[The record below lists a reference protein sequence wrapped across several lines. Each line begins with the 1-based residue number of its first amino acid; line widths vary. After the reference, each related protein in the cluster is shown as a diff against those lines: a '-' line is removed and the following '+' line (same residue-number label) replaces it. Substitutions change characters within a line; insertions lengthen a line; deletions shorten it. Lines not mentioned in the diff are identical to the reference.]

1 MGRTGRSI
9 SPGRLPVSIIGE
21 LTPQDQKHMLDT
33 DSSSGSG
40 GTHNSS
46 SSGTQNDNSSASA
59 RFSSSSTL
67 PSSSSLEESPD
78 ASPHA
83 HPKQSH
89 SLPVP
94 PIPASQPSFFARS
107 SRAFS
112 FGRKASQAAQASEAA
127 QNLVL
132 ATPSPQ
138 QNTTPVI
145 TPDPVYV
152 SRPRGLT
159 ETSYASASTA
169 TPPKLLDADLGFVPS
184 GDRDAFGDMFAGI
197 GSSRAAVSRSP
208 ESFAVGDVVS
218 NECRDIH

>member
-1 MGRTGRSI
+1 
-9 SPGRLPVSIIGE
+9 
-21 LTPQDQKHMLDT
+21 MLYT

-78 ASPHA
+78 GSPHA

-94 PIPASQPSFFARS
+94 PTPASQPSFFARS

-112 FGRKASQAAQASEAA
+112 FGRKASQAAQAAEAA
-127 QNLVL
+127 QNQAL
-132 ATPSPQ
+132 ATPSPH
-138 QNTTPVI
+138 QNTTPII
-145 TPDPVYV
+145 TPDPAYV
-152 SRPRGLT
+152 SRPRALT

-169 TPPKLLDADLGFVPS
+169 TPPKLLDSDLGFVPS
-184 GDRDAFGDMFAGI
+184 DDQDAFGDMFAGI
-197 GSSRAAVSRSP
+197 GSSRATVSRSP
-208 ESFAVGDVVS
+208 ESFAARDVVS
-218 NECRDIH
+218 DEYHDIHLERLLRPAI